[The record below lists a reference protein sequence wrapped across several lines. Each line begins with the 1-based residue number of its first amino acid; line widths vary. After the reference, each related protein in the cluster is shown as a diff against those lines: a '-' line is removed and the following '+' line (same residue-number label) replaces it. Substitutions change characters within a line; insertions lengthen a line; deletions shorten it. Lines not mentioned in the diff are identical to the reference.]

1 MAVVDEAGVEVPTGT
16 VGDVR
21 VSGPGIMDG
30 CWNESAM
37 SRKTLRQGWVLTG
50 DVGRYDEDGYLWFM
64 GRRKDI
70 IVYDGHKI
78 APLAVEAVL
87 AEHPA
92 VLQACVIGVP
102 DADDGEVPHAYVIPE
117 PGATADPG
125 ELAILHDAPRAAT
138 VRALTD
144 AEVDRLAESI
154 VRQVRRRGPF
164 MSLSDF
170 VNRRLVASTDNP
182 GPEAVAVRATHP
194 AERPDRRRPRRREP
208 GLLPLF
214 GLAGRGCG
222 RVRRV
227 ARPAPRRQRGERF
240 VRPDDLRRAVGD
252 RRRRRGGRAEA
263 RPRGAHLP

>member
-1 MAVVDEAGVEVPTGT
+1 VAVVDEAGVEVPTGT

-144 AEVDRLAESI
+144 VEVYACLSSFGGGE
-154 VRQVRRRGPF
+154 RRRRAPGSARSWRVLRRGTARANFPPGADWFILGGPIRGLGTHR
-164 MSLSDF
+164 SPRID
-170 VNRRLVASTDNP
+170 RASFD
-182 GPEAVAVRATHP
+182 VRP
-194 AERPDRRRPRRREP
+194 APSRRRPP
-208 GLLPLF
+208 TAF
-214 GLAGRGCG
+214 RGFAPC
-222 RVRRV
+222 RP
-227 ARPAPRRQRGERF
+227 ARPSTALLVSPGGPSCRWPPPPLPF
-240 VRPDDLRRAVGD
+240 LTLDLGD
-252 RRRRRGGRAEA
+252 R
-263 RPRGAHLP
+263 P